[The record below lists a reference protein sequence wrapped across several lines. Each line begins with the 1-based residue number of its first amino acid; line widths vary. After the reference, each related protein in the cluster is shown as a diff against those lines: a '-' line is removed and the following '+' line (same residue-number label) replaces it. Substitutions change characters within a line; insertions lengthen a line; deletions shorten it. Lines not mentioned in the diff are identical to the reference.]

1 MLKNSAIHTLSKGR
15 KWSRRLMPVSDAL
28 LVRLMYRSKV
38 SNKQNLTKTLLS
50 EIQSRDTKWQD
61 NYMLLPSI
69 NWLSFLFPLCLSFSN
84 SLSFPLS
91 SPYLSVYVTNTH
103 TDTHTQKINLECYLI
118 LPFPVLNWMIAKF
131 SLRIVE
137 IMPVP
142 PITCLILT
150 LNKQRR
156 ENA

>member
-61 NYMLLPSI
+61 KYMLLPSI
-69 NWLSFLFPLCLSFSN
+69 NWLSFLFSLWSLIFQFSLLPSLFSISICLCHKHTHRL
-84 SLSFPLS
+84 
-91 SPYLSVYVTNTH
+91 TH
-103 TDTHTQKINLECYLI
+103 TKDKFGMLPHISVSCLELNDRKILVEDCGNNARPANH
-118 LPFPVLNWMIAKF
+118 LPYPHL
-131 SLRIVE
+131 
-137 IMPVP
+137 
-142 PITCLILT
+142 
-150 LNKQRR
+150 Q
-156 ENA
+156 